1 MTSISRMLGIVIII
15 IGIYAIFTNKYPGK
29 NESYERLKK
38 KYGEVSQKRVALFD
52 GIFCII
58 FGLIYIFTEGM
69 TILIIMFVLYFPLK
83 ILFAKF
89 KFLTDIK

>member
-1 MTSISRMLGIVIII
+1 MTSIDKIFGIMIII

-38 KYGEVSQKRVALFD
+38 KYGEASQKKVALFD

-58 FGLIYIFTEGM
+58 FGLIYIFTKGM
-69 TILIIMFVLYFPLK
+69 TALIIMFILYFPLK

-89 KFLTDIK
+89 KLLN